1 MESDANT
8 MFTTEEQGEGSGG
21 QLQGMDDIQW
31 GPQGT
36 EYIANL
42 RNQIA
47 NELFLNAST

>member
-1 MESDANT
+1 

-21 QLQGMDDIQW
+21 QGMDDIQW
-31 GPQGT
+31 GPQGN
-36 EYIANL
+36 EYMANL